1 VLFQIIGRAPAD
13 LGAVNVT
20 TADASL
26 IVIRSPALF
35 AGSNTTVLGAITP
48 SRFDLAACR
57 RPSPARPRPS
67 I

>member
-1 VLFQIIGRAPAD
+1 VLFQITGRAPAD

-35 AGSNTTVLGAITP
+35 AAVLGAITP